1 MLRVTRRE
9 PTLLSR
15 SWTRNGSSCTTRH
28 SFAPTFPARPGS
40 SNCSTDPS
48 GLTFFKTEIGVTPIT
63 NLEVAFKA
71 MDKLSV
77 TVGAANVFD
86 RYPNKRNA
94 LFRAA
99 QFGSGDNGAVAGY
112 PSFSPFG
119 INGAYYYGK
128 LDFRF

>member
-1 MLRVTRRE
+1 V
-9 PTLLSR
+9 
-15 SWTRNGSSCTTRH
+15 
-28 SFAPTFPARPGS
+28 SFYGASS

-63 NLEVAFKA
+63 NLELAFKA

-77 TVGAANVFD
+77 TVGASNVFD
-86 RYPNKRNA
+86 RYPNKRNSIY
-94 LFRAA
+94 RAA

-119 INGAYYYGK
+119 INGAYYYGSISYK
-128 LDFRF
+128 F